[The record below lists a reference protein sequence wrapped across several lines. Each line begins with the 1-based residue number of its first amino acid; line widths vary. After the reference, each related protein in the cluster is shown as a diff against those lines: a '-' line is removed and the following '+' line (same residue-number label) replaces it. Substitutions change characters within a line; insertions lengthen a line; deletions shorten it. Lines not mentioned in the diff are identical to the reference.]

1 MNRYYRIWRITSMF
15 ISFFIQVWWYKK
27 REERLGKRAMAPKW
41 TELYQSM
48 AHRFCQTAV
57 QLGGLLI
64 KAGQFFAT
72 RVDLLPSEMTNEL
85 SQLQDAVPPAPFDH
99 VQKTIHEELGKPINE
114 IFSSFEETALA
125 AASLGQ
131 VHQAYLPKGE
141 KVAVKILRPKIHQI
155 IHADFAAIRI
165 TMALAKWFT
174 DMPKQLDLDAIY
186 REMHQTFSDELD
198 YRLEIRNAERFRSN
212 FAQFEN
218 IYIPR
223 MYKSHSTS
231 KVLTM
236 EFIEGQKIDNY
247 DFLKKHN
254 IDRAELGRRLV
265 QSYLHQVIVDGF
277 FHADPHQGNLY
288 VKEDGTLVFLDFGMV
303 GEISSTTK
311 ENLKNLLF
319 SVVERDSEKMVDAM
333 ANLGF
338 LRPNANRNLVRKAM
352 EFFLE
357 NHTPDQMKEMEKT
370 KNLGPIAAELRE
382 FVYDQPMQ
390 IPANLI
396 FMGRAGV
403 TASGVAFGL
412 DPTMGAEVAAP
423 YIKKL
428 MDDTDG
434 GLTNVVLKKVKNYGA
449 TLIGLPTLLN
459 RTLKKADLGEI
470 YVKVGNLGDIQRA
483 VLFQTRLAN
492 RLVLALLTS
501 TATICAVLFYTQNFY
516 EEARGTAAIAA
527 LLGLLLLWHSRKK
540 PRDSSQPFHRN
551 GPF

>member
-15 ISFFIQVWWYKK
+15 ISFFIKVWWYKK
-27 REERLGKRAMAPKW
+27 REERLGKRVMAPRW
-41 TELYQSM
+41 TALFQDM
-48 AHRFCQTAV
+48 AHRFCETAV
-57 QLGGLLI
+57 ELGGLLI

-72 RVDLLPSEMTNEL
+72 RVDLLPSEITKEL
-85 SQLQDAVPPAPFDH
+85 SQLQDAVPAASFDH
-99 VQKTIHEELGKPINE
+99 VQKTIQKELGKPLE
-114 IFSSFEETALA
+114 EVFLSFNKEPIA

-131 VHQAYLPKGE
+131 VHQAVLPKGD
-141 KVAVKILRPKIHQI
+141 KVAVKILRPKIDQI
-155 IHADFAAIRI
+155 INADFAAIRI
-165 TMALAKWFT
+165 TMIMAKFFT
-174 DMPKQLDLDAIY
+174 DLSKQLDLDAIY
-186 REMHQTFSDELD
+186 QEMHQTFSDELD
-198 YRLEIRNAERFRSN
+198 YRLEIKNAERFRN
-212 FAQFEN
+212 NLAEFEN

-247 DFLKKHN
+247 EFLKKHN
-254 IDRAELGRRLV
+254 IDREELGRRLI
-265 QSYLHQVIVDGF
+265 QSYLHQVVVDGF

-288 VKEDGTLVFLDFGMV
+288 VKADGTLVFLDFGMV
-303 GEISSTTK
+303 GEISNRTK
-311 ENLKNLLF
+311 ENLRNLLF

-338 LRPNANRNLVRKAM
+338 LRPTANRNLVRKAM
-352 EFFLE
+352 QFFLD
-357 NHTPDQMKEMEKT
+357 NHTPEQMKEMEKT
-370 KNLGPIAAELRE
+370 KNLGPIGADLRE
-382 FVYDQPMQ
+382 FIYDQPMQ

-396 FMGRAGV
+396 FMGRAGI
-403 TASGVAFGL
+403 TAFGVAFGL
-412 DPTMGAEVAAP
+412 DSTMGAEVAGP

-428 MDDTDG
+428 MEDKDG
-434 GLTNVVLKKVKNYGA
+434 GLTNVVLQRVKDYGT
-449 TLIGLPTLLN
+449 TLITLPGLLS
-459 RTLKKADLGEI
+459 RTLKKADLGEL

-501 TATICAVLFYTQNFY
+501 TATLCAVIFYTQDFY
-516 EEARGTAAIAA
+516 SEARGAALIAA
-527 LLGLLLLWHSRKK
+527 FLGILLLWHSRKK